1 MAILRTMLAVILWP
15 GDQFC
20 RMTGQDPREDSGMLR
35 GFVNNI
41 VWGVFAVIC
50 LAIYI

>member
-1 MAILRTMLAVILWP
+1 MRILKPFLAVILLP

-41 VWGVFAVIC
+41 VWGAVAVIC
-50 LAIYI
+50 LVIAL